1 MGHGNRRGPVGRITG
16 IGRLEGPDV
25 VFRIRAPE
33 RISGPARLDVREP
46 VRSFAQVME
55 RQQRGLGFAEPL
67 PSPFRERPPLPPAPD
82 DGEPLLPPAL
92 PRPRDSFFSLLLA
105 KIQDRDRER

>member
-1 MGHGNRRGPVGRITG
+1 VGRITG
-16 IGRLEGPDV
+16 IGRVDGPEV

-33 RISGPARLDVREP
+33 RISGPTRLDVREP
-46 VRSFAQVME
+46 TRSFAEVME

-67 PSPFRERPPLPPAPD
+67 PTPFRDRPPLPPAPD

-92 PRPRDSFFSLLLA
+92 PPARESFFSLLML
-105 KIQDRDRER
+105 KLQDRDRDG